1 MLHLKIKIKM
11 LPTIIHAIDNQQI
24 LSKYLITLRIESN
37 SPNLNIWKFQQ
48 LNICMQDLLNIFECG
63 MLT

>member
-1 MLHLKIKIKM
+1 M

-24 LSKYLITLRIESN
+24 LSKYLITLRIGSN

-48 LNICMQDLLNIFECG
+48 LNICMQDLLNIFERG